1 VCASSPAGNC
11 EAQQV
16 SDSDVLVLHST
27 WVVLLEPPPAVA
39 KARKEHF
46 V

>member
-16 SDSDVLVLHST
+16 SDSDVLVLHS